1 VVGTLRRVVEFLS
14 DAWIAALDRAARA
27 SSALAAIGARTP
39 IVVEQRVR
47 GGGGECAYA
56 LSLNAAG
63 ARVDPGP
70 AAAPDLVLSTDPDTA
85 RALQDGALTMW
96 DAVLAG
102 RVKVRGRA
110 EQLRAAGEALRA
122 VGDVF
127 RDVRRVTT
135 DRISVDEDRR

>member
-1 VVGTLRRVVEFLS
+1 MAEFLS
-14 DAWIAALDRAARA
+14 DGWIAALDRAARV
-27 SSALAAIGARTP
+27 SSALAAIGAQTP
-39 IVVEQRVR
+39 IVVEQRVHGR
-47 GGGGECAYA
+47 GVDVTYA
-56 LSLNAAG
+56 LSLDVAG

-70 AAAPDLVLSTDPDTA
+70 AAAPDLILSTDLDTA
-85 RALQDGALTMW
+85 RALQEGSLTMQ

-127 RDVRRVTT
+127 RDVRRATT
-135 DRISVDEDRR
+135 ERISDSEDRR